1 MTGPNPETQLDFWNR
16 KAKERA
22 KEVARL
28 QAQLA
33 RVYALL
39 HSSLIIHVRHGVG
52 ADIEEAMSMVEE
64 EAER

>member
-1 MTGPNPETQLDFWNR
+1 MTGPDPETQLDFWNR

-22 KEVARL
+22 KEIARL

-39 HSSLIIHVRHGVG
+39 SAALVFAVRHGIA
-52 ADIEEAMSMVEE
+52 ADVEEAMAMAEE
-64 EAER
+64 EVDG